1 MAFFKRKVQ
10 FNDDLGFGSAPVLKN
25 QRVLN
30 TDGTPNIERT
40 GLPWFKFDDTYT
52 RLVTMSWPRFFF
64 VILIVYLI
72 VNTLFAVAYNVVG
85 IENLDGAKGVTLRD
99 QFFDAF
105 FFSAQTISTVGYGHI
120 SPQGFVTSILAAFES
135 MLGLLAFAL
144 ATGLLY
150 GRFSRPTSKV
160 SFSKKMVI
168 APYQNQT
175 GLMCRLVNLRRN
187 SLIDIE
193 VQMFM
198 TFNETI
204 DGKLKRSFYPLEL
217 ERSKISILS
226 LNWTLVHPITEDS
239 PMFEKTLDELKVAE
253 VEIFV
258 ILKAF
263 DDTFAQTIHTRTSYQ
278 DEDIEEN
285 AKFKIMHYHNEE
297 GKTVLDYSLLDKTET
312 MID

>member
-1 MAFFKRKVQ
+1 MVFFKRKVQ
-10 FNDDLGFGSAPVLKN
+10 FNDDLGFASNPVTKN
-25 QRVLN
+25 QRMIN
-30 TDGTPNIERT
+30 PDGSANIERT

-52 RLVTMSWPRFFF
+52 RLVTMSWPRFFL
-64 VILIVYLI
+64 VILVAYLL
-72 VNTLFAVAYNVVG
+72 VNTFFAILYNLIG
-85 IENLDGAKGVTLRD
+85 IENLVGANGITLRD

-120 SPQGFVTSILAAFES
+120 SPQGFITSVLAAFES

-168 APYQNQT
+168 APYQNGH

-187 SLIDIE
+187 QLIEVE
-193 VQMFM
+193 VQMVM
-198 TFNETI
+198 SYNEI
-204 DGKLKRSFYPLEL
+204 VDDKQVRRFYPLQL
-217 ERSKISILS
+217 ERDKISILS

-239 PMFEKTLDELKVAE
+239 PLFEKSLIELQLAE
-253 VEIFV
+253 VEVFV
-258 ILKAF
+258 MLKAF

-278 DEDIEEN
+278 DEEIEMDARFE
-285 AKFKIMHYHNEE
+285 KMYYHNEA
-297 GKTVLDYSLLDKTET
+297 GKTVMDYSKLDEITK
-312 MID
+312 MV

>member
-1 MAFFKRKVQ
+1 MSFFKRKVQ
-10 FNDDLGFGSAPVLKN
+10 FNDDLGFGSNPVTKN
-25 QRVLN
+25 QRMLN
-30 TDGTPNIERT
+30 PDGSANIERT

-52 RLVTMSWPRFFF
+52 RLVTMSWTRFFF
-64 VILIVYLI
+64 VILLAYFV
-72 VNTLFAVAYNVVG
+72 VNTIFAVLYNLIG

-120 SPQGFVTSILAAFES
+120 SPQGFITSVLAAFES

-168 APYQNQT
+168 APYENGH

-187 SLIDIE
+187 QLIEVE
-193 VQMFM
+193 VQMVM
-198 TFNETI
+198 SYNETV
-204 DGKLKRSFYPLEL
+204 DGKHVRRFYPLAL
-217 ERSKISILS
+217 ERDKIGILS
-226 LNWTLVHPITEDS
+226 LNWTLVHAITEDS
-239 PMFEKTLDELKVAE
+239 PFYEKSLTELQQAE

-258 ILKAF
+258 MLKAF
-263 DDTFAQTIHTRTSYQ
+263 DDTFSQTIHTRTSYQ
-278 DEDIEEN
+278 DEEIEMD
-285 AKFKIMHYHNEE
+285 AKFDKMYYHNEE
-297 GKTVLDYSLLDKTET
+297 GKMVMDYSKLDKVTPT
-312 MID
+312 V

>member
-1 MAFFKRKVQ
+1 MAFFKRKVH
-10 FNDDLGFGSAPVLKN
+10 FNDDLGFGSNPVTKN
-25 QRVLN
+25 QRMLN
-30 TDGTPNIERT
+30 PDGSANIERT

-64 VILIVYLI
+64 VILLAYLI
-72 VNTLFAVAYNVVG
+72 VNTIFAVLYNVVG
-85 IENLDGAKGVTLRD
+85 IENLEGAKGVTLRD

-168 APYQNQT
+168 APYEKGH

-187 SLIDIE
+187 QLIEVE
-193 VQMFM
+193 VQMVM
-198 TFNETI
+198 SYNETV
-204 DGKLKRSFYPLEL
+204 DGKHVRKFYPLTL
-217 ERSKISILS
+217 ERNKIGILS
-226 LNWTLVHPITEDS
+226 LNWTLVHPITEES
-239 PMFEKTLDELKVAE
+239 PFFEKSLTELQHAE
-253 VEIFV
+253 VEVFV

-263 DDTFAQTIHTRTSYQ
+263 DDTFSQTIHTRTSYQ
-278 DEDIEEN
+278 DEEIEMDARFE
-285 AKFKIMHYHNEE
+285 KMYYHNEE
-297 GKTVLDYSLLDKTET
+297 GKMVMDYSKLDKVTRT
-312 MID
+312 V